1 MILQEKFTKI
11 TTSTHAIGD
20 LNYSYFRLEE
30 NLRFIDLANLDKYTI
45 KQLKSIC
52 RQGLI
57 RGGKK
62 ADYIRVIEK
71 DEALIAKIKT
81 DNREY
86 RLKELGV

>member
-1 MILQEKFTKI
+1 MILQEKYTRIQVQVENSPIRGSF
-11 TTSTHAIGD
+11 
-20 LNYSYFRLEE
+20 FRLEE

-45 KQLKSIC
+45 KQLKTIC

-71 DEALIAKIKT
+71 DEALITKIKT
-81 DNREY
+81 DNRDY
-86 RLKELGV
+86 RLKELGL